1 MLESTES
8 IIQRFLRCSLNGLNH
23 CNQPK
28 YTFYNDSFSHCSYL
42 NGFWSCYMKLLPT
55 LLKIN
60 IVNFCFFFYL
70 VVGILGKQNRSTRT
84 GLGINNSVW
93 SNPLVLHFELG
104 EKLIA
109 DLKQRIRSILT
120 WCNSLN
126 PATFSVKPSNG
137 VTLFSHER
145 FLWNFEIKCLP
156 LPFQRREVL
165 NEIDLNWCAP
175 PVRLIPSPWI
185 TMNMSLFGFL
195 WPYSKWIPD
204 PRKS

>member
-1 MLESTES
+1 MLHEITT
-8 IIQRFLRCSLNGLNH
+8 H
-23 CNQPK
+23 
-28 YTFYNDSFSHCSYL
+28 
-42 NGFWSCYMKLLPT
+42 
-55 LLKIN
+55 
-60 IVNFCFFFYL
+60 IVNNQHCQLLFFFYL

-109 DLKQRIRSILT
+109 DLKQRIRLLLT
-120 WCNSLN
+120 WCYSLN
-126 PATFSVKPSNG
+126 PATFSVKTFNG
-137 VTLFSHER
+137 VTLFSYER
-145 FLWNFEIKCLP
+145 FLWNFEIKCHP

-175 PVRLIPSPWI
+175 PVRLILSPWI
-185 TMNMSLFGFL
+185 TMNMSLFGFF

>member
-1 MLESTES
+1 MVSITVINQSIHSIMTAFPTVVTLMVSGHATWNYCPHCYEST
-8 IIQRFLRCSLNGLNH
+8 LL
-23 CNQPK
+23 
-28 YTFYNDSFSHCSYL
+28 TFD
-42 NGFWSCYMKLLPT
+42 
-55 LLKIN
+55 I
-60 IVNFCFFFYL
+60 FYL
-70 VVGILGKQNRSTRT
+70 VVRNLGKQNRSMGT

-126 PATFSVKPSNG
+126 PGTFSVKTSNG

-145 FLWNFEIKCLP
+145 FLWIFEIKCLP

-175 PVRLIPSPWI
+175 PVRLIPSTWI
-185 TMNMSLFGFL
+185 TMNMSLFTFF
-195 WPYSKWIPD
+195 WTFSKWIPD